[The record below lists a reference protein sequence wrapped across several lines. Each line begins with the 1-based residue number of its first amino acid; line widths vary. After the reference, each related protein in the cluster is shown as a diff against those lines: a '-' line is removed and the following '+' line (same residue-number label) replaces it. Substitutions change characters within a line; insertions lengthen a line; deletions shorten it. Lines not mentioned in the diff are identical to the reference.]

1 MPWEKR
7 ERKVKVPPRGF
18 PKAQPDV
25 QTPRFL
31 GLSARSIFFLP
42 RQPPNKR
49 KKIHQV
55 SVLTCR
61 QRQGEPGARPRH
73 RRNFWKYKT
82 MHIHNSSIKSA
93 SPGRLPSAEA
103 FAAPC
108 PLLFQLCKKSG
119 SQDKRNEIHPFHTHT
134 NISKSQLYLC
144 SDTHQSA
151 SQEGFWT
158 GCKFLYYFQ
167 KKQNNPPTPA
177 PRLLRCCCK

>member
-1 MPWEKR
+1 MGER
-7 ERKVKVPPRGF
+7 EREVKSP
-18 PKAQPDV
+18 
-25 QTPRFL
+25 TE
-31 GLSARSIFFLP
+31 GLSKRRSQMCKPHESLGYLLDPFFFSLP

-82 MHIHNSSIKSA
+82 MHIHNSPIKSA

-108 PLLFQLCKKSG
+108 PLLFQLCKSRESGQAKTKSSLSIHKHFQVSAVSLFRHPSIGKSG
-119 SQDKRNEIHPFHTHT
+119 GGLDRLQ
-134 NISKSQLYLC
+134 ISLLLP
-144 SDTHQSA
+144 
-151 SQEGFWT
+151 E
-158 GCKFLYYFQ
+158 
-167 KKQNNPPTPA
+167 KQNNPPTPA